1 VINPN
6 EQKMFSSFF
15 SSKKKVPTDYLRG
28 EIVRFKNKEDIKKPK
43 SKVPESD
50 YQVVCKVRIYRFFLF
65 FLFFF
70 VCCIVVVGA
79 HTLSL
84 LQVQGSWLSCIEFDG
99 ERFWEWND
107 SKLKIYTP
115 IPVDDPLPS
124 DSRFREDCKY
134 LAKGD
139 LETAG
144 EYVFPMALSLY
155 VCVCRAVP
163 VVLMGHV
170 LSQQLEE
177 EDRAEA
183 EEGGCVE
190 EGGIRDPEEGE
201 RQGHQRGQG
210 AENFDGEHH

>member
-1 VINPN
+1 L
-6 EQKMFSSFF
+6 Q
-15 SSKKKVPTDYLRG
+15 G
-28 EIVRFKNKEDIKKPK
+28 AH
-43 SKVPESD
+43 
-50 YQVVCKVRIYRFFLF
+50 IYRFFLF

-144 EYVFPMALSLY
+144 EYVFPMARALSL
-155 VCVCRAVP
+155 CVSCGPSRANRACS
-163 VVLMGHV
+163 
-170 LSQQLEE
+170 LSTVG
-177 EDRAEA
+177 RGRSSRSR
-183 EEGGCVE
+183 GG
-190 EGGIRDPEEGE
+190 RL
-201 RQGHQRGQG
+201 R
-210 AENFDGEHH
+210 